1 MGNDFG
7 LSADH
12 CFFFFFFFYNLF
24 LIIYM
29 RFFFFIGEGLTNL
42 GSRFKLSLKNMFYL
56 LLDLKE
62 DKRRKRVEEEKE
74 LDEKGEI
81 IK

>member
-1 MGNDFG
+1 
-7 LSADH
+7 
-12 CFFFFFFFYNLF
+12 
-24 LIIYM
+24 M
-29 RFFFFIGEGLTNL
+29 RFFFFLGEGLTNL

-62 DKRRKRVEEEKE
+62 DKRRKRIEEEKE

-81 IK
+81 IR